1 MAPKSKVSE
10 TGDIGHGVTF
20 EVRPAKAGKPTVHV
34 VIDGSRLPAFRLKGG
49 SSATEQ
55 VRRLQQVDDHLARLT
70 SGAPI
75 DAGQPSGMA
84 MDAMQGSQPTQPT
97 HAATDA
103 AQQEPPP
110 EPHGCRREFQ
120 ALARATAAAG
130 CMVLPR
136 TAAWAASESLPPAPW
151 PFEDWADGG
160 LHCAACGCCLLD
172 PVMPVRCA
180 GCDSLGESY
189 YFFCDVKCKRRTAC
203 PHSNGILDLSIPCSC
218 ECCNGLWNDADL
230 RADTLDE
237 ALRTGRPPIIGP
249 LMSCD
254 TGRPPWCDISTDEFE
269 LRHYAEAMVRL
280 QGRKQRKAKWGV
292 GDVLEG
298 LVLALELNA
307 RDGWPW

>member
-34 VIDGSRLPAFRLKGG
+34 VIDGSRLPAFRLKDG

-110 EPHGCRREFQ
+110 PPHGCRREFQ
-120 ALARATAAAG
+120 A
-130 CMVLPR
+130 PR
-136 TAAWAASESLPPAPW
+136 PGDRCGWLYGPSS
-151 PFEDWADGG
+151 DG
-160 LHCAACGCCLLD
+160 
-172 PVMPVRCA
+172 
-180 GCDSLGESY
+180 SLGCVRVASTGT
-189 YFFCDVKCKRRTAC
+189 VALRGLGRRRSALRSVWMLSAGSSHAC
-203 PHSNGILDLSIPCSC
+203 P
-218 ECCNGLWNDADL
+218 L
-230 RADTLDE
+230 R
-237 ALRTGRPPIIGP
+237 
-249 LMSCD
+249 
-254 TGRPPWCDISTDEFE
+254 
-269 LRHYAEAMVRL
+269 RL
-280 QGRKQRKAKWGV
+280 
-292 GDVLEG
+292 
-298 LVLALELNA
+298 
-307 RDGWPW
+307 